1 MRARTGWPVY
11 STWRPSIDDG
21 GSLERPLE
29 RSLEWSLES
38 PSGSTWR
45 PAIDDGGSLEQTLN
59 RGSTRVVLV
68 PVPLWY
74 WYLCGTGGVSLW
86 HGYPCLSGTGVTV
99 ALVSLWHWLARSQSR
114 SIDDGGSLERSLES
128 PSGST
133 WRLSTDDGGSLER
146 PLERPLERSLYLVI
160 YTLLS
165 LFLLVSVRL
174 KKGYY
179 RP

>member
-1 MRARTGWPVY
+1 MGGVWNKHSTQASRPAG

-21 GSLERPLE
+21 GSLERL
-29 RSLEWSLES
+29 LES
-38 PSGSTWR
+38 S
-45 PAIDDGGSLEQTLN
+45 
-59 RGSTRVVLV
+59 
-68 PVPLWY
+68 
-74 WYLCGTGGVSLW
+74 
-86 HGYPCLSGTGVTV
+86 
-99 ALVSLWHWLARSQSR
+99 
-114 SIDDGGSLERSLES
+114 
-128 PSGST
+128 SGST

-146 PLERPLERSLYLVI
+146 PLERPLERSLYLLI